1 MRLADKVGI
10 ITGSGRGIGKGIAM
24 KFAQEGAKVL
34 ITDIDPHTAEATCNE
49 IEQAG
54 QQARWV
60 KADVTKEA
68 EVQAMV
74 SFALREFGRIDIL
87 VNNAGIVQAKPFLE
101 FSEQEWD
108 EILAVNLKGIV
119 LCTRATVPEMLKR
132 KSGKIIN
139 IASRAGRVGIP
150 YLSSYCAS
158 KFAVVGLTQSNAL
171 EFAPHITVNAICPG
185 IVMTYMWQEYLPH
198 TLGKLYGL
206 GPKEMIESRLANVPM
221 KRPQYPEDVAKV
233 ALFLASGDG
242 DYITGQAIMDTG
254 GMDAGR

>member
-1 MRLADKVGI
+1 MRLADKVAI
-10 ITGSGRGIGKGIAM
+10 ITGSGRGIGKGIAV
-24 KFAQEGAKVL
+24 KFAQEGAKVV
-34 ITDIDPHTAEATCNE
+34 IVDIDPNTAESTAAE
-49 IEQAG
+49 IQKAG
-54 QQARWV
+54 GQARWM
-60 KADVTKEA
+60 KTDVTREA
-68 EVQAMV
+68 EVKAMV
-74 SFALREFGRIDIL
+74 AFALKEFGQIDIL
-87 VNNAGIVQAKPFLE
+87 VNNAGIVQAAPFLE
-101 FSEQEWD
+101 LSEQDWD
-108 EILAVNLKGIV
+108 AILAVNLKGIV
-119 LCTRATVPEMLKR
+119 LCTRATVPEMMKR

-158 KFAVVGLTQSNAL
+158 KFAVVGLTQSNAM

-198 TLGKLYGL
+198 ALGKLFGL
-206 GPKEMIESRLANVPM
+206 GPEEMIKSRLANVPM

-233 ALFLASGDG
+233 ALFLASSDG